1 MSLSRGANL
10 GKIKGGIFMTLTFNL
25 QGAERKPL
33 VAAIS
38 EILETKAEYLRTPT
52 YAFQV
57 GGYHIDRNGTVTGE
71 DNFDLAT
78 ALRNRGFTA
87 ASYAYDNT
95 EDPADDFPR
104 TEREELGLG
113 RERREDY
120 QGENGMSADDVE
132 IAHDNEAE
140 TGENEASAI
149 DTDETPTEAEEP
161 QETAT
166 DEAETPLETA
176 TSPTATQDGDGF
188 IIEMPITGFDPAK
201 LDNLC
206 KMVTAKETLIKAA
219 LGVEA
224 IPIQVIEN
232 AIRFP
237 WFNRILTHD
246 EVEAYSTFISLL
258 CKTAIEKKRITAKE
272 KTTEGSPKYAMRCF
286 LLSIGF
292 IGGQYKASRKILLSK
307 LEGNGSWKTGN
318 GKRAAPE
325 TAPEAETAE
334 VMPTGGEFDSE
345 MNSEAELLA
354 DAALIHAVNESS
366 NDEE

>member
-1 MSLSRGANL
+1 
-10 GKIKGGIFMTLTFNL
+10 MTLTFNL

-87 ASYAYDNT
+87 ESYAYDNT
-95 EDPADDFPR
+95 EEPTDDDYPR
-104 TEREELGLG
+104 TEREEPGLG
-113 RERREDY
+113 REQREDY

-132 IAHDNEAE
+132 IDDEAE

-166 DEAETPLETA
+166 GEADEAQETA
-176 TSPTATQDGDGF
+176 IPTATQDGDNF

-224 IPIQVIEN
+224 M
-232 AIRFP
+232 
-237 WFNRILTHD
+237 W
-246 EVEAYSTFISLL
+246 
-258 CKTAIEKKRITAKE
+258 
-272 KTTEGSPKYAMRCF
+272 
-286 LLSIGF
+286 
-292 IGGQYKASRKILLSK
+292 
-307 LEGNGSWKTGN
+307 
-318 GKRAAPE
+318 
-325 TAPEAETAE
+325 
-334 VMPTGGEFDSE
+334 
-345 MNSEAELLA
+345 
-354 DAALIHAVNESS
+354 
-366 NDEE
+366 